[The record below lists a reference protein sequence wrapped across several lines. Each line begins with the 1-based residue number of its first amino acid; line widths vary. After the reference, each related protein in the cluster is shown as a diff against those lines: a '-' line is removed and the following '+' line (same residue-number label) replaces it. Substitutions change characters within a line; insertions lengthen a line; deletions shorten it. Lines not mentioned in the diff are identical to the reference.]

1 MEIVSKTNAPK
12 KMICIDI
19 EKEMQ
24 TSEGRNFL
32 RVKTTIEPQELLCLF
47 GHSGAGKS
55 TLLRILTGL
64 TKPDKGKITFGD
76 EVWFDSSKKI
86 NLSPQKRNVGFMFQD
101 YALFPNMTVE
111 KNIRFAQKQRD
122 DIELEKLL
130 KVFDL
135 QELRHQHPHK
145 LSGGQKQRV
154 ALARA
159 LASKP
164 NVLLLDEPL
173 SALDWEMRQE
183 LQDEIIKA
191 HLLLDSITLL
201 VSHDMHEVEKLASKV
216 LLLRNGKVITE
227 GKPGDVFKTMIPAS
241 ARQ

>member
-1 MEIVSKTNAPK
+1 
-12 KMICIDI
+12 
-19 EKEMQ
+19 
-24 TSEGRNFL
+24 
-32 RVKTTIEPQELLCLF
+32 
-47 GHSGAGKS
+47 
-55 TLLRILTGL
+55 
-64 TKPDKGKITFGD
+64 
-76 EVWFDSSKKI
+76 
-86 NLSPQKRNVGFMFQD
+86 MFQD

-111 KNIRFAQKQRD
+111 KNIRFAQKVRD

-135 QELRHQHPHK
+135 HELRQQHPHK

-227 GKPGDVFKTMIPAS
+227 GKPVDVFKTMITAS
-241 ARQ
+241 AHK

>member
-1 MEIVSKTNAPK
+1 MR
-12 KMICIDI
+12 MIRIDV

-24 TSEGRNFL
+24 TSEGRQCLKVNTL
-32 RVKTTIEPQELLCLF
+32 VAPQELLCVF

-55 TLLRILTGL
+55 TLLRMLTGL
-64 TKPDKGKITFGD
+64 TKPDKGTIVCGD
-76 EVWFDSSKKI
+76 EVWFDSEKKI
-86 NLSPQKRNVGFMFQD
+86 NLPPQKRNVGFMFQD

-111 KNIRFAQKQRD
+111 KNIRYGQKVRND
-122 DIELEKLL
+122 GEIEKLL
-130 KVFDL
+130 HAFDL
-135 QELRHQHPHK
+135 IELRNQPPHK

-191 HLLLDSITLL
+191 HLMLNTITLL
-201 VSHDMHEVEKLASKV
+201 VSHDIQEVEKLASNVMV
-216 LLLRNGKVITE
+216 LRHGKVIKQ
-227 GKPGDVFKTMIPAS
+227 GKPREVFS
-241 ARQ
+241 ALFPKQVC

>member
-1 MEIVSKTNAPK
+1 MR
-12 KMICIDI
+12 MIRIDV

-24 TSEGRNFL
+24 TSEGRRCLKVNT
-32 RVKTTIEPQELLCLF
+32 VISPQELLCVF

-55 TLLRILTGL
+55 TLLRMLTGL
-64 TKPDKGKITFGD
+64 TKPDKGVIAFGD
-76 EVWFDSSKKI
+76 ELWFDSEKKI
-86 NLSPQKRNVGFMFQD
+86 NLPPQKRNVGFMFQD

-111 KNIRFAQKQRD
+111 KNIRYGQKERND
-122 DIELEKLL
+122 SEIEKLL
-130 KVFDL
+130 RAFDL
-135 QELRHQHPHK
+135 TELRHQPPHK

-191 HLLLDSITLL
+191 HLMLNTITLL
-201 VSHDMHEVEKLASKV
+201 VSHDIQEVEKLASKV
-216 LLLRNGKVITE
+216 MVLRHGQVLRQ
-227 GKPGDVFKTMIPAS
+227 GKPREVFGELFP
-241 ARQ
+241 RQVC